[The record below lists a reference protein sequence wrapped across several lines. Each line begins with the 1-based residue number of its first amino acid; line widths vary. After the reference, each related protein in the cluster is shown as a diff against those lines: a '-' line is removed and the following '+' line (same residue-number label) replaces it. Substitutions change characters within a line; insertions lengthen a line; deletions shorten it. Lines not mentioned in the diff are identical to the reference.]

1 MMNLEQYFNNILAT
15 EGFDAWDDA
24 NAELVALVEA
34 EEAAWLNDEELD
46 LVTGWAEAHDIDL
59 TAGRELGFGYTTY
72 FQSWYW
78 DNFED

>member
-24 NAELVALVEA
+24 NLKLIELVQR
-34 EEAAWLNDEELD
+34 EEAAYLADEELD
-46 LVTGWAEAHDIDL
+46 LVTGWAEARGIDL